1 MSEEKS
7 VFGLPPNA
15 AAALSF
21 VAGFV
26 TGVIV
31 FVLEKDNRFVK
42 FHAMQS
48 ILLSVAF
55 LILSI
60 AVGFLP
66 LFHKALYGMVQIAYL
81 ICWILAIV
89 KAAQGQYFKFPL
101 IGDWA
106 EKQI

>member
-7 VFGLPPNA
+7 VFGLPPNV
-15 AAALSF
+15 AAALSY

-26 TGVIV
+26 TGVIF

-60 AVGFLP
+60 AVGFVP
-66 LFHKALYGMVQIAYL
+66 LFRGGLYGLVQIAYF

-89 KAAQGQYFKFPL
+89 KAAQSQYFKFPVV
-101 IGDWA
+101 GDWA